1 MSAKITDEYVIAKGV
16 YIGDIDVSGLTMS
29 EATQKVT
36 EYMET
41 AGSRSMTLNAMNDN
55 AVVVSM
61 NDLGISWDNPDVVEE
76 ACSIAKAGNLV
87 VRYKEKKNL
96 EHENIVLPLE
106 YTLDEKAVEDVISQ

>member
-1 MSAKITDEYVIAKGV
+1 MKKFLNIFCITAAAILLSLHTDLYVSAKITDEDVIAKGV

-87 VRYKEKKNL
+87 VRYK
-96 EHENIVLPLE
+96 
-106 YTLDEKAVEDVISQ
+106 